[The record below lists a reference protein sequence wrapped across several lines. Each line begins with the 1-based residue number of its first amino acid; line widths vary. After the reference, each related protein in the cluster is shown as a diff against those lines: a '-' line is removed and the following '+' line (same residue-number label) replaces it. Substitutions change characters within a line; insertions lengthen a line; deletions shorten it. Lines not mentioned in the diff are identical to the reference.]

1 MTVREPSCPTAPP
14 TSSLPSGAQGQLRL
28 RIGDVATDVA
38 VGVGY
43 RQNGTQGAAALD
55 RRVRLAP
62 WPFRAL
68 PIMEA
73 PASVRPKAA
82 VATGRVLWICR
93 ARSVRSRLLIAAACT
108 KPSDVIARKI

>member
-1 MTVREPSCPTAPP
+1 M
-14 TSSLPSGAQGQLRL
+14 
-28 RIGDVATDVA
+28 IW
-38 VGVGY
+38 
-43 RQNGTQGAAALD
+43 
-55 RRVRLAP
+55 RVRLAP

-108 KPSDVIARKI
+108 KPSDVMARKI

>member
-1 MTVREPSCPTAPP
+1 
-14 TSSLPSGAQGQLRL
+14 
-28 RIGDVATDVA
+28 
-38 VGVGY
+38 
-43 RQNGTQGAAALD
+43 
-55 RRVRLAP
+55 
-62 WPFRAL
+62 
-68 PIMEA
+68 MEA

>member
-1 MTVREPSCPTAPP
+1 MVWRDQAGTVAI
-14 TSSLPSGAQGQLRL
+14 QG
-28 RIGDVATDVA
+28 V
-38 VGVGY
+38 
-43 RQNGTQGAAALD
+43 
-55 RRVRLAP
+55 
-62 WPFRAL
+62 

-108 KPSDVIARKI
+108 SRRM